1 MWALL
6 PSFSLYRLWPTPLNP
21 IRLEQLQAE
30 GSNQQGCR
38 GQSQVDSVERSD
50 HSHSTRPVSAQ
61 HSRGAFDGDV
71 FPAVCATA
79 GSPRLLLSHWDP
91 LVKAMCSWYEG
102 CTSDEM
108 LIQVPLAL

>member
-1 MWALL
+1 M
-6 PSFSLYRLWPTPLNP
+6 
-21 IRLEQLQAE
+21 Q
-30 GSNQQGCR
+30 

-79 GSPRLLLSHWDP
+79 GSSKLLLFVCTETVTAMCTETAVCTTAGSPRLLLSYWDP
-91 LVKAMCSWYEG
+91 LVKAMCSWCEG